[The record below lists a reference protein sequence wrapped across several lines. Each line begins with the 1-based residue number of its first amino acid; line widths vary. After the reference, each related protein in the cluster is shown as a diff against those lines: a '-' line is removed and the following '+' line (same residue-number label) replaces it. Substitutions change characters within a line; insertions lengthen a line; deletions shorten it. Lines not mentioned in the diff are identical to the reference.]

1 MVISDRWVQE
11 TSEVMVLNATMASKK
26 NTLKYKIILLVYNCK
41 YHYILEDE

>member
-11 TSEVMVLNATMASKK
+11 TSEVMVLNTTMVSEK
-26 NTLKYKIILLVYNCK
+26 NNLKYKIVLVYNCK